1 MINLNQ
7 VSRFINTISSV
18 CDINGEIFVNY
29 GLLYTSKYNK
39 NIKSMGMP
47 HPSLC
52 TCNVFYNVTSLQY
65 FSNEFQKQ
73 HNVIE
78 GNALHLSIVKPIS
91 HIHRS

>member
-1 MINLNQ
+1 
-7 VSRFINTISSV
+7 
-18 CDINGEIFVNY
+18 
-29 GLLYTSKYNK
+29 
-39 NIKSMGMP
+39 MGMP

-52 TCNVFYNVTSLQY
+52 TCNVFNNVTSLQY

-73 HNVIE
+73 HYVIE